1 MKYYQPMSNAYD
13 LKKSLNSLTWLDLAE
28 PLDRAGR
35 SLTRADERLRRTPTL
50 EDGARRRAHLF
61 DTCASMAL
69 DGDLVHL
76 EDLVLHDAGTDRRAP
91 THELTRAARLLALRR
106 RIDRQPPEKILSRN
120 GILAL
125 IGRQADR
132 LEEETAR
139 GRGAEEGR
147 GPSPSGSAQAA
158 DDAEQEKNLLAEI
171 DAVLERSRRLAQ
183 GTVPAPRLSTSRGA
197 VDPQSHETG
206 VSGRRDRLDAWLA
219 VLTEAGTLNLPP
231 VLTAAILLDAWQMLQ
246 PLDSW
251 PELGRLLSAAFLKT
265 EVTPSHLPALSAGL
279 RKSPFRWRRRDP
291 FQTRL
296 SGLLTGFDTAARETL
311 DQLDRLSIAQEQL
324 ARHCQACRSHSRL
337 PEFARMFL
345 QHPLV
350 TIPMARQDLGVT
362 AAAVDRMIRQL
373 GPALPRELTGR
384 GRYRAWGIL

>member
-1 MKYYQPMSNAYD
+1 MSTAYD
-13 LKKSLNSLTWLDLAE
+13 LKKSLNSLAWLDLAG

-35 SLTRADERLRRTPTL
+35 ALTRADERLRRTPTL
-50 EDGARRRAHLF
+50 EDGVRSRSHLF

-106 RIDRQPPEKILSRN
+106 RIDRQSPETVLSRS
-120 GILAL
+120 GVLTL
-125 IGRQADR
+125 IGRQAREPGPGD
-132 LEEETAR
+132 AAADVR
-139 GRGAEEGR
+139 GRGGAAPDGGPGR
-147 GPSPSGSAQAA
+147 ALETE
-158 DDAEQEKNLLAEI
+158 DVLFAEI
-171 DAVLERSRRLAQ
+171 DAVLERSRQLAQ

-197 VDPQSHETG
+197 VDLQSHETG

-219 VLTEAGTLNLPP
+219 VLNAAAAFRIPP
-231 VLTAAILLDAWQMLQ
+231 VLTAALLLDAWQLLQ
-246 PLDSW
+246 PLDTW
-251 PELGRLLSAAFLKT
+251 PELGRLVSAAFLKR
-265 EVTPSHLPALSAGL
+265 EVTTSHLPILSVGL

-291 FQTRL
+291 FQTRI
-296 SGLLTGFDTAARETL
+296 SGLLTGFEKAAQDTM

-324 ARHCQACRSHSRL
+324 TRHCQACRSHSRL
-337 PEFARMFL
+337 PEFAQMFL
-345 QHPLV
+345 SRPLV
-350 TIPMARQDLGVT
+350 TIPMARRDLGVT

-384 GRYRAWGIL
+384 ERYRAWGIL